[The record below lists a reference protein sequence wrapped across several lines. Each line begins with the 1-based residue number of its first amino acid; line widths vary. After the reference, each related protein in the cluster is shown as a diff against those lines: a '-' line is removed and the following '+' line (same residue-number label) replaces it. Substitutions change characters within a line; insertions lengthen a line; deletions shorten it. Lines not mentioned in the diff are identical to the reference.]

1 MTQPKHPPE
10 SKIAHDLNEPYFIE
24 EGDDDPLHGQLPPH
38 PTLYR
43 ARELYDVR
51 PGETLREAMDRAS
64 REAEDAAAANAAAQ
78 RAGDD

>member
-1 MTQPKHPPE
+1 MSQSPRNTPAPVPP
-10 SKIAHDLNEPYFIE
+10 ALDEPYFIE
-24 EGDDDPLHGQLPPH
+24 EGEEDPLHGQLPPH

-64 REAEDAAAANAAAQ
+64 REAEDAAATNKPV
-78 RAGDD
+78 

>member
-10 SKIAHDLNEPYFIE
+10 SKIAIDLSEPCFIE

-51 PGETLREAMDRAS
+51 PSETLREAMDRAS
-64 REAEDAAAANAAAQ
+64 RESEEVAAAKAAAQ

>member
-1 MTQPKHPPE
+1 MTQPKQPPE

-24 EGDDDPLHGQLPPH
+24 EGDDDPLHAEIPPM

-43 ARELYDVR
+43 AHELFEVRE
-51 PGETLREAMDRAS
+51 GESLRDAMDRAS
-64 REAEDAAAANAAAQ
+64 RESEEAAAAKAAAE